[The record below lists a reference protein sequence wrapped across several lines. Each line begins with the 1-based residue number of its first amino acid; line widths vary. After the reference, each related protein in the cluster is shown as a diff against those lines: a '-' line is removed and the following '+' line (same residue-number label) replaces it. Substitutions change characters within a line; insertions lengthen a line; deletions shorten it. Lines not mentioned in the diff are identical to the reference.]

1 MSGPTTTPSSPL
13 GPPLIGALLR
23 MPVDVLRGRM
33 LEALHRDGFDDIV
46 SAHFAILNYPGPNG
60 RRPSDIAAQAGM
72 SKQALHYLLS
82 QLEELGYVE
91 RVDDPNDQRSKRVHL
106 TERGHEAAQTVRAAV
121 AEVED
126 EWAAGIGRAQFDQLR
141 ELLKKLN
148 AAIG

>member
-1 MSGPTTTPSSPL
+1 MSRPITTTTSPL

-33 LEALHRDGFDDIV
+33 LKALHRDGFDDIV

-60 RRPSDIAAQAGM
+60 RRPSEIAAQTGM

-82 QLEELGYVE
+82 QLEELGYIE
-91 RVDDPNDQRSKRVHL
+91 RVDDPDDQRSKRVHL
-106 TERGHEAAQTVRAAV
+106 TERGHAAAQTVRAAV

-126 EWAAGIGRAQFDQLR
+126 EWAAAIGRTEFDRLR
-141 ELLKKLN
+141 GLLAKLN